1 MFDNFFWSTSV
12 NFKAERS
19 WILRLLCAGLNSDD
33 DAMIYIRNSIL
44 ETLMTFY
51 VSPLSDFE
59 SKNLIIEVSTFLKF
73 VLFFSYLSIVVLQVV
88 VSEYVYTLF
97 VVCITENYSK
107 LCFYSTCCHLLTWL
121 SYCESNHNLGAIF

>member
-19 WILRLLCAGLNSDD
+19 WMLRLLCAGLNSDD

-44 ETLMTFY
+44 ETLMSFY

-59 SKNLIIEVSTFLKF
+59 SKNLIFEVNIFLKF
-73 VLFFSYLSIVVLQVV
+73 VFFFSYLSIVVLQVV
-88 VSEYVYTLF
+88 VSVCLHLF
-97 VVCITENYSK
+97 LWYALLKITQS
-107 LCFYSTCCHLLTWL
+107 CVSTQ
-121 SYCESNHNLGAIF
+121 LGCYIVNRITN

>member
-19 WILRLLCAGLNSDD
+19 WILRLVCAGLNSDD

-44 ETLMTFY
+44 ETLMSFY

-59 SKNLIIEVSTFLKF
+59 SKNLIIEVNNLK
-73 VLFFSYLSIVVLQVV
+73 I
-88 VSEYVYTLF
+88 
-97 VVCITENYSK
+97 
-107 LCFYSTCCHLLTWL
+107 CFYSFPVFL
-121 SYCESNHNLGAIF
+121 STVVL